1 MFFKNKEQIYIPH
14 VSRLERREIER
25 LFNRLFKTDDGQKAL
40 SYLQYIT
47 FHRVLSPTAT
57 QEQLRHQEGERAL
70 MSKILK
76 LVNS

>member
-1 MFFKNKEQIYIPH
+1 MFFKNKEETYIPH
-14 VSRLERREIER
+14 VSRLERKEIER
-25 LFNRLFKTDDGQKAL
+25 LFARLFKTDEGQKAL

-47 FHRVLSPTAT
+47 FHRALNATAT

>member
-1 MFFKNKEQIYIPH
+1 MFFRNKEETYIPH
-14 VSRLERREIER
+14 VSRLERKEIER
-25 LFNRLFKTDDGQKAL
+25 LFTRLFKTDDGQKAL

-47 FHRVLSPTAT
+47 FYRALNSTAT

-70 MSKILK
+70 VSKILK